1 MGPRNNISEPA
12 GRVETKDR
20 QQATHEPS
28 PATNHG
34 PHRVYEPAAEPAD
47 RRGGP
52 PAVSVV
58 VLNKDEPELD
68 ATLTLLRAE
77 CAAND
82 AECLVVDASE
92 GRLDWIRQNHPWV
105 RWMDYQRPLGLASSI
120 PQQRNTGVRSANG
133 HIIAFCDAGGAPV
146 PGWLRTLVEPILEGR
161 ETVTCGPV
169 SSTRPGVYRV
179 INDLTDGTVVEH
191 VLTANLAFTRDAF
204 EKVGGFDERYAYG
217 SDMDFAWRLI
227 RAGENPV
234 SVQDALMGMDWGAW
248 SLQRKRSW
256 RYGRARGR
264 LLRFHPERRR
274 KTLLE
279 GPEIIVYPIMAL
291 GGVGATLLAVFANG
305 WLRWM
310 PPAGWALLAAAL
322 RWRQR
327 KEEKP
332 WSVMLSHVIYSTAT
346 ITELLAGIIGRAPLI
361 GHTPKD
367 PGPYQGHLIDG
378 LVEAGVSSDYITG
391 PTRSATVNTFLLPLR
406 AVAGRIRGRRIHHI
420 HWAHEYGLVWTKNR
434 FTRYLMRSLFELH
447 LKTIQAVGTKIVW
460 TAHNIVPHEQIFDND
475 TAARRFLVQHADAV
489 IAHNEDTARQIR
501 RRFGA
506 ENVIVIP
513 QGAYPLPGA
522 DRELARAA
530 LGVGPERRV
539 VVAVG
544 RINAYKGTEELLE
557 AAKMFADTEV
567 TVVVAGA
574 PADEVIR
581 EQIESAAAAAR
592 DAGAD
597 VRTDLRHLSDEE
609 LAEVLAAADLAV
621 FPFRSITNSGS
632 VVLALS
638 ADRPALVRDL
648 PALRDL
654 PEDAVL
660 RYQGGAGE
668 LADAV
673 LAAVRIDE
681 DTASERRDAARRW
694 TNGRSWTA
702 TGAATR
708 QVYEDV
714 LAGKLK
720 RPVPERPQREI
731 IA

>member
-1 MGPRNNISEPA
+1 MGPHNDI
-12 GRVETKDR
+12 
-20 QQATHEPS
+20 HEPTT
-28 PATNHG
+28 PTATDRE
-34 PHRVYEPAAEPAD
+34 HRAD
-47 RRGGP
+47 ERTEGRAP
-52 PAVSVV
+52 TVSVV

-68 ATLTLLRAE
+68 ATLTLLRQE

-120 PQQRNTGVRSANG
+120 PQQRNTGVRNANG
-133 HIIAFCDAGGAPV
+133 RIIAFCDAGGEPT
-146 PGWLRTLVEPILEGR
+146 PGWLRTLTAPIIDGR

-169 SSTRPGVYRV
+169 RSTRPGVYRV
-179 INDLTDGTVVEH
+179 INDLADGTVVER

-204 EKVGGFDERYAYG
+204 DKIGGFDERYAYG

-227 RAGENPV
+227 RAGENPI
-234 SVQDALMGMDWGAW
+234 SVHDALMGMDWGAW

-279 GPEIIVYPIMAL
+279 GPEIIVYPLMVLGGLGAIALAAL
-291 GGVGATLLAVFANG
+291 GSGR
-305 WLRWM
+305 LRWTAL
-310 PPAGWALLAAAL
+310 AGWTALAAAL
-322 RWRQR
+322 RGRQR
-327 KEEKP
+327 HEEKP

-346 ITELLAGIIGRAPLI
+346 ITELLAAAVGRAPLI

-367 PGPYQGHLIDG
+367 PGPYQDRLLEG
-378 LVEAGVSSDYITG
+378 LADSGVTSGYITG

-406 AVAGRIRGRRIHHI
+406 AVAGRIRGRRLHHI
-420 HWAHEYGLVWTKNR
+420 HWAHEYSLVWTKHR
-434 FTRYLMRSLFELH
+434 LTRRLMRALFELH
-447 LKTIQAVGTKIVW
+447 LKTLQAVGTKIVW
-460 TAHNIVPHEQIFDND
+460 TAHNIVPHEQIFDD
-475 TAARRFLVQHADAV
+475 DLAARRTLVQHADAV
-489 IAHNEDTARQIR
+489 IAHNEDAATQIR
-501 RRFGA
+501 RTFGA
-506 ENVIVIP
+506 ENVVVIP
-513 QGAYPLPGA
+513 QGAYPLPAA
-522 DRELARAA
+522 DREQARAA
-530 LGVGPERRV
+530 LGVGPDRRV
-539 VVAVG
+539 VAAVG
-544 RINAYKGTEELLE
+544 RINTYKGTEELLE
-557 AAKMFADTEV
+557 AAAGFAGTEI

-574 PADEVIR
+574 PADEEIR
-581 EQIESAAAAAR
+581 DRISALAESAR
-592 DAGAD
+592 QAGAD
-597 VRTDLRHLSDEE
+597 VRTDLRHCSDEE
-609 LAEVLAAADLAV
+609 LAEVLAAADLVV

-660 RYQGGAGE
+660 RYQGGAAE
-668 LADAV
+668 LGAAI
-673 LAAVRIDE
+673 LAAVRVDE
-681 DTASERRDAARRW
+681 ATTATRRDAARRW
-694 TNGRSWTA
+694 TNGRSWAA

-708 QVYEDV
+708 RVYEDV

-720 RPVPERPQREI
+720 RRIPQHPRREI
-731 IA
+731 VA